1 MTDTE
6 LEQALEARR
15 ARAAKVA
22 AADIEAVQLKILA
35 RAIAHGWI
43 DPDAELAHEPPPDTV
58 IEAWSEPATPSDMS
72 AGEAFIEFNT
82 DPSAQAAIRRRAVSE
97 EL

>member
-6 LEQALEARR
+6 LEAALELRR
-15 ARAAKVA
+15 ARVAKRE
-22 AADIEAVQLKILA
+22 AADVEAVQLKILA

-43 DPDAELAHEPPPDTV
+43 NPDAELAHEPPPNTV
-58 IEAWSEPATPSDMS
+58 VEPWSEPIDTSDMS

-82 DPSAQAAIRRRAVSE
+82 NPSAQAAIRRRAVSE

>member
-1 MTDTE
+1 MNASEID
-6 LEQALEARR
+6 EAC
-15 ARAAKVA
+15 ARVAKRE
-22 AADIEAVQLKILA
+22 AADIEAVQLRILS

-58 IEAWSEPATPSDMS
+58 IEPWSDSTDMS
-72 AGEAFIEFNT
+72 AGEAFVKFNT
-82 DPSAQAAIRRRAVSE
+82 DPSAQAAIRRRAVND

>member
-1 MTDTE
+1 MTNE
-6 LEQALEARR
+6 LAQALAARR

-22 AADIEAVQLKILA
+22 AADIEAVQLRILA

-43 DPDAELAHEPPPDTV
+43 DPDAELAHTPPPDTV
-58 IEAWSEPATPSDMS
+58 IEAWSDANDMS
-72 AGEAFIEFNT
+72 AGEAFVKFNA
-82 DPSAQAAIRRRAVSE
+82 DPSAQADLRRRAANE

>member
-1 MTDTE
+1 MNDE
-6 LEQALEARR
+6 LAQALEARR

-22 AADIEAVQLKILA
+22 AADIEAVQLRILS

-43 DPDAELAHEPPPDTV
+43 DPDAELAHESPPDTV
-58 IEAWSEPATPSDMS
+58 IEPWSEPNNTSDMS
-72 AGEAFIEFNT
+72 AGEAFVKFNT
-82 DPSAQAAIRRRAVSE
+82 DPSAQAAIRRRAASE

>member
-1 MTDTE
+1 MNASEIDD
-6 LEQALEARR
+6 ALAARR
-15 ARAAKVA
+15 ARVAKRE

-43 DPDAELAHEPPPDTV
+43 DPDAELAHTPPPDTV
-58 IEAWSEPATPSDMS
+58 IEAWSDPNDTSDMS
-72 AGEAFIEFNT
+72 AGEAFVKFNT
-82 DPSAQAAIRRRAVSE
+82 DPSAQADLRRRAAND